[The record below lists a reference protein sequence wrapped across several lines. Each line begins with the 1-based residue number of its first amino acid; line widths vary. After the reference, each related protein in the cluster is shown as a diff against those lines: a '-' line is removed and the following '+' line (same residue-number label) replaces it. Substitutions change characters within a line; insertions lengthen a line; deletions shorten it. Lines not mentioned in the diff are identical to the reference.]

1 MTANTNTTA
10 DSKIALVTGSS
21 KRLGRQ
27 MIIELH
33 KLNYQVIIHCF
44 NSKSAAKDLAN
55 QLNTERSNSAKV
67 ISGDITTQDSL
78 EQIVK
83 DAINCFG
90 GLDLLV
96 NNASSFY
103 PNENLPPAM
112 DKWQDLMGTN
122 MKAPYNL
129 SCLCA
134 PYLKERQ
141 GNIINMVDIH
151 AKKPLKNHTIYC
163 MAKAGLEMMVKS
175 LACEFAPD
183 IRVNGI
189 APGAILW
196 PEQHLPEEQ
205 KEAILGQ
212 IALKRLGTAQDIAN
226 TAIFLATSPY
236 ITGQIIAVD
245 GGRSLLG
252 ANFA

>member
-1 MTANTNTTA
+1 M
-10 DSKIALVTGSS
+10 
-21 KRLGRQ
+21 
-27 MIIELH
+27 
-33 KLNYQVIIHCF
+33 
-44 NSKSAAKDLAN
+44 
-55 QLNTERSNSAKV
+55 
-67 ISGDITTQDSL
+67 ISGDITNQNSL

-83 DAINCFG
+83 DAIDCFG

-196 PEQHLPEEQ
+196 PEQNLPEEQ

-212 IALKRLGTAQDIAN
+212 IALKRLGTAQDIAK

>member
-1 MTANTNTTA
+1 MTTKINETA
-10 DSKIALVTGSS
+10 APKIALVTGSS

-27 MIIELH
+27 TIIQLH
-33 KLNYQVIIHCF
+33 QLNYQVIIHCF
-44 NSKSAAKDLAN
+44 NSKDTANALAN
-55 QLNTERSNSAKV
+55 ELNAQRPASAKV
-67 ISGDITTQDSL
+67 ISGDITCKDAL
-78 EQIVK
+78 EQIVN
-83 DAINCFG
+83 DAIDCFG

-103 PNENLPPAM
+103 PNENVPPDM

-129 SCLCA
+129 SCLFA
-134 PYLKERQ
+134 PYLKARH

-151 AKKPLKNHTIYC
+151 ARKPLKNHTIYC

-175 LACEFAPD
+175 LACEFAPE

-196 PEQHLPEEQ
+196 PEQNLPAEQ
-205 KEAILGQ
+205 KEAIIGQ